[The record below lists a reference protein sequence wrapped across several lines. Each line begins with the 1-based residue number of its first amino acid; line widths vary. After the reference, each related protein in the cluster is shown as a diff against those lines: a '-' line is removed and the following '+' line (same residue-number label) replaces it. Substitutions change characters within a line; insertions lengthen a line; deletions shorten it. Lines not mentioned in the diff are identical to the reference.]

1 MLPEALPEIAEADL
15 ERFFQIMQAQ
25 FGYDFRGYAPASL
38 KRRLGTVLKRYGL
51 KDLHALN
58 QRLLAQPDYGERFIS
73 EITVSTTELFRDP
86 SAWVAF
92 RLQALPLFAQAPHL
106 RIWHVGVSTGEEVLS
121 MAILLKETGL
131 YERAHLYATD
141 IDTYSLAQAQRARYP
156 LRLKNLYQQ
165 NFAAVLPGVPWQ
177 RYVKEEGNEMVFDP
191 ALLERVRFLKHN
203 IVSEAPFAS
212 FEIVV
217 CRNLLIYFTPALQDQ
232 VVTRLVDSLMPG
244 GILMIGTKESLFWCA
259 AAKRLVAVNET
270 ERIYRRRSL

>member
-1 MLPEALPEIAEADL
+1 MLPEALPEIADRDL
-15 ERFFQIMQAQ
+15 ERFFQIMLQ

-51 KDLHALN
+51 KELQALN
-58 QRLLAQPDYGERFIS
+58 QRLLAQPEYGERLIS

-86 SAWVAF
+86 SAWIAF
-92 RLQALPLFAQAPHL
+92 RLQVLPLFAQTLHL
-106 RIWHVGVSTGEEVLS
+106 RVWHVGASTGEEVLS

-131 YERAHLYATD
+131 YERTHLYATD
-141 IDTYSLAQAQRARYP
+141 IDTHSLAQAQRARYP

-165 NFAAVLPGVPWQ
+165 NFAAVLPGVPWE
-177 RYVKEEGNEMVFDP
+177 RYVREEGSDLVFDP

-203 IVSEAPFAS
+203 IVSEAPFAN

-217 CRNLLIYFTPALQDQ
+217 CRNLLIYFTPALQDR
-232 VVTRLVDSLMPG
+232 VVSQLVDSLMPG

-259 AAKRLVAVNET
+259 AAKRLTPVNEL
-270 ERIYRRRSL
+270 ERIYRRRSV

>member
-1 MLPEALPEIAEADL
+1 MLFEALPEIAEADL
-15 ERFFQIMQAQ
+15 ERFFQIMQVQ

-58 QRLLAQPDYGERFIS
+58 QRLLTQPDYGERFIS

-92 RLQALPLFAQAPHL
+92 RSQVLPLFAQAPQL
-106 RIWHVGVSTGEEVLS
+106 RVWHVGASTGEEVLS

-131 YERAHLYATD
+131 YERAQLYTTD
-141 IDTYSLAQAQRARYP
+141 IDTFSLAQAQRARYP
-156 LRLKNLYQQ
+156 LRLKNLYRQ
-165 NFAAVLPGVPWQ
+165 NFAAVLPEVPWE
-177 RYVKEEGNEMVFDP
+177 RYVHEEGNEMVFWP

-203 IVSEAPFAS
+203 LVSEAPFAS
-212 FEIVV
+212 FEVVV
-217 CRNLLIYFTPALQDQ
+217 CRNLLIYFTPPLQDR
-232 VVTRLVDSLMPG
+232 VVSQLVDSLMPG

-259 AAKRLVAVNET
+259 AAKRLAAVNEI